1 MCYVNYIT
9 NYVSKQVSNFHHHKN
24 KLNKRKTYIA
34 FSNKSTI
41 EKLNC
46 NLKQKIYVY
55 IYIYYMCECYIRGA
69 MAGITQKSC
78 VALFPLWSLKKN
90 FVKADV
96 NKQKHTKKI
105 QSLNLIRSHVS
116 MMTAVTV
123 IIISLI
129 TNIKIAIILIPITKN
144 DYHNNNNSSNNNN
157 NDNNNNN
164 NNRSLFEIN

>member
-1 MCYVNYIT
+1 
-9 NYVSKQVSNFHHHKN
+9 
-24 KLNKRKTYIA
+24 
-34 FSNKSTI
+34 
-41 EKLNC
+41 
-46 NLKQKIYVY
+46 
-55 IYIYYMCECYIRGA
+55 MCECYIRGA

-144 DYHNNNNSSNNNN
+144 DYHNNNNNSSNNNN

>member
-1 MCYVNYIT
+1 M
-9 NYVSKQVSNFHHHKN
+9 
-24 KLNKRKTYIA
+24 
-34 FSNKSTI
+34 
-41 EKLNC
+41 
-46 NLKQKIYVY
+46 
-55 IYIYYMCECYIRGA
+55 
-69 MAGITQKSC
+69 
-78 VALFPLWSLKKN
+78 
-90 FVKADV
+90 

-164 NNRSLFEIN
+164 NRSLFEIN

>member
-1 MCYVNYIT
+1 
-9 NYVSKQVSNFHHHKN
+9 
-24 KLNKRKTYIA
+24 
-34 FSNKSTI
+34 
-41 EKLNC
+41 
-46 NLKQKIYVY
+46 
-55 IYIYYMCECYIRGA
+55 
-69 MAGITQKSC
+69 
-78 VALFPLWSLKKN
+78 
-90 FVKADV
+90 
-96 NKQKHTKKI
+96 
-105 QSLNLIRSHVS
+105 